1 MKKVCS
7 GSTKKI
13 PGDTRNNWVT
23 LMFVTKNRYN
33 CFRKQSH
40 INTCVKGFY
49 KLQQLGFEFGDFGF
63 AGNHVHFQVNIPK
76 RYSMKDAETMLK
88 SWSSKKIFERHP
100 GFRKRYPRGGF
111 WSGYEHHESTGR
123 KDLDESSE
131 YIRSQKQHHQVD
143 VIDDAQQ
150 KLDIF
155 FPSSGDAA

>member
-1 MKKVCS
+1 
-7 GSTKKI
+7 
-13 PGDTRNNWVT
+13 
-23 LMFVTKNRYN
+23 MFVTKNRYN

-40 INTCVKGFY
+40 INTCVEGFY
-49 KLQQLGFEFGDFGF
+49 KLQRLGFEFGDFGF

-88 SWSSKKIFERHP
+88 SWSSKIIFNRHP

-111 WSGYEHHESTGR
+111 WSGYEHHESTGQ

-131 YIRSQKQHHQVD
+131 YIRSQQKHHQVD
-143 VIDDAQQ
+143 VIDDAQR

-155 FPSSGDAA
+155 FPSSVDAA

>member
-49 KLQQLGFEFGDFGF
+49 KLQRLGFEFGDFGF

-131 YIRSQKQHHQVD
+131 YIHSQQLHHQVD